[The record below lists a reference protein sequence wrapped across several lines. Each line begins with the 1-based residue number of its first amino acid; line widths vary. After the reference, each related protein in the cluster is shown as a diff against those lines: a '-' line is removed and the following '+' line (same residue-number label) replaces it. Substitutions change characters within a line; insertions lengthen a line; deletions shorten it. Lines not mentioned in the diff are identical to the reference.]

1 MRNIWTI
8 ARREYKHFFL
18 SPIAY
23 VFLFL
28 TLILLGLFFYLDI
41 LYSVNTGQYVPG
53 IERTIQLLIFPLLF
67 LGVPIL
73 TMRSISDE
81 NRSGTLELLLTAP
94 VRDWELIT
102 GKWLGGFLFFLTCA
116 AITWVYPLILNNL
129 TEPGIDQ
136 GILLTSYLG
145 LILIISTM
153 CSMGVFASSIFS
165 NPIAS
170 LFGSIGLLVIFWII
184 GSPAQLSQGRLAQ
197 ILGYLSLPDHFY
209 STFMVGVIKLEDIM
223 FYISMTIFMLFLGTM
238 SIESR
243 RWR

>member
-8 ARREYKHFFL
+8 AHREFRHFFV

-23 VFLFL
+23 LFIFL

-41 LYSVNTGQYVPG
+41 IFAVNSGQYVPQ
-53 IERTIQLLIFPLLF
+53 IERTIQLFIFPLLF
-67 LGVPIL
+67 LGIPIL

-81 NRSGTLELLLTAP
+81 TRSGTLELLLTAP

-116 AITWVYPLILNNL
+116 AISLIYPLILNNL
-129 TEPGIDQ
+129 TDPGIDQ
-136 GILLTSYLG
+136 GILMTSYLG
-145 LILIISTM
+145 LFLLISTM
-153 CSMGVFASSIFS
+153 CAMGVFVSSLFS

-184 GSPAQLSQGRLAQ
+184 GSPAQLSQGKVAQ
-197 ILGYLSLPDHFY
+197 VLGYLSLPEHIY
-209 STFMVGVIKLEDIM
+209 STFMTGVIKLEDIL
-223 FYISMTIFMLFLGTM
+223 FFVSLTIFMLFLGTM